1 MMPLRCRCCFTLSSD
16 SRIRIFLID
25 TTIFC
30 PSAWSRHRSCVGL
43 SASDATKYSYFQ
55 TCSFLFC
62 FSLSSLFSFNS
73 LNLSDDACSNRFYFS
88 LFSFFFHFDATL
100 ALYGCFFFCL
110 LLQNRRL
117 RVKELLANITL

>member
-1 MMPLRCRCCFTLSSD
+1 MMPLRCRCSFTLSSD

-88 LFSFFFHFDATL
+88 LFIFFFISTQRLHFTDV
-100 ALYGCFFFCL
+100 FFFCL